1 MIPPS
6 WNISLGKNRAPRPIP
21 SNLIENAK
29 MESCEL
35 SDQDRKFVD
44 QARYH
49 HLPLTL
55 RKRLW
60 ILWYKSLGYPHGDIA
75 KLSGVSLNT
84 VTATIRRYRQGGME
98 QVLKWEPYR
107 PQSEL
112 EKHRDLVKLH
122 FSTTPPPSL
131 KKAATDIEAITGI
144 KRSLGSVRTF
154 LLSIGM
160 DRRKVGMIP
169 AGADPDKQEEF
180 INNKLQ
186 PALDAAIAGQR
197 HVYFVDAAHF
207 VLAPFLGFL
216 WSLTRLF
223 IRAPAGR
230 NRFNV
235 LGALNAITHEIITV
249 TNHTYINSASVC
261 ELLYKIAACHVKGT
275 VTLVLDNAKYQK
287 SVIVRDLAL
296 SLDIELLY
304 LPPYSP
310 NLNIIER
317 LWRFVKKEA
326 LYCKYYEDFPKFKG
340 AILKCLDDTRTI
352 HREEIKNLFS
362 LKFQRIRKSQIMA
375 I

>member
-1 MIPPS
+1 MYDC
-6 WNISLGKNRAPRPIP
+6 K
-21 SNLIENAK
+21 
-29 MESCEL
+29 L
-35 SDQDRKFVD
+35 SERDKKFVEE
-44 QARYH
+44 ARYDKRYQN
-49 HLPLTL
+49 LPITL

-75 KLSGVSLNT
+75 KLSGASINT
-84 VTATIRRYRQGGME
+84 VTATLRRYHQGGIE
-98 QVLKWEPYR
+98 RVLEWKPHR

-112 EKHRDLVKLH
+112 GKHCDRIKLN
-122 FSTTPPPSL
+122 FAERPPLTL
-131 KKAATDIEAITGI
+131 KKAASDIEALTGI

-169 AGADPDKQEEF
+169 GKGNPDKQEEF

-186 PALDAAIAGQR
+186 PVLDEAIAGQR

-216 WSLTRLF
+216 WSFTRLF
-223 IRAPAGR
+223 IKAPAGR

-249 TNHTYINSASVC
+249 TNHTYINAASVC
-261 ELLYKIAACHVKGT
+261 ELLHKIAACHVDGAI
-275 VTLVLDNAKYQK
+275 TLILDNAKYQK
-287 SVIVRDLAL
+287 CLIVTELAL
-296 SLDIELLY
+296 TLNIDLLY

-310 NLNIIER
+310 NLNLIER

-326 LYCKYYEDFPKFKG
+326 LYCKYYEDFTKFKS
-340 AILKCLDDTRTI
+340 AISKCLDDTRTEYKDEM
-352 HREEIKNLFS
+352 RSLFT
-362 LKFQRIRKSQIMA
+362 LKFQRIRKSQIIA

>member
-1 MIPPS
+1 MY
-6 WNISLGKNRAPRPIP
+6 N
-21 SNLIENAK
+21 
-29 MESCEL
+29 CEL
-35 SDQDRKFVD
+35 SERDRKFVE

-49 HLPLTL
+49 NLPLTL

-60 ILWYKSLGYPHGDIA
+60 ILWFKSQGYPHGDIA
-75 KLSGVSLNT
+75 KLSGTSLNT
-84 VTATIRRYRQGGME
+84 VTATIRRYHQGGID
-98 QVLKWEPYR
+98 QVLQWKPYR

-112 EKHRDLVKLH
+112 NKYSDRVKLH
-122 FSTTPPPSL
+122 FAETPPPTL
-131 KKAATDIEAITGI
+131 KKAAYDIKALTGI

-154 LLSIGM
+154 LLAIGM

-169 AGADPDKQEEF
+169 AGGNPDKQEEF

-186 PALDAAIAGQR
+186 PVLDEAIAGHR

-216 WSLTRLF
+216 WSFTRLF
-223 IRAPAGR
+223 IKAPAGR

-249 TNHTYINSASVC
+249 TNQTYINAESVC
-261 ELLYKIAACHVKGT
+261 ELLHKIAACHVDGAI
-275 VTLVLDNAKYQK
+275 TLILDNAKYQK
-287 SVIVRDLAL
+287 CIIVSELACAL
-296 SLDIELLY
+296 NIDLLY

-310 NLNIIER
+310 NLNLIER

-326 LYCKYYEDFPKFKG
+326 LYCKYYEDFSKFKS
-340 AILKCLDDTRTI
+340 AILKCLDDTRT
-352 HREEIKNLFS
+352 EYTDEMKSLFS
-362 LKFQRIRKSQIMA
+362 LKFQRIRKSQIIA